1 MLDKNPSSLAN
12 KGNPSKASFLKYGPG
27 KIFSGL
33 SIGNIYVA
41 DSEVSFT
48 RGWGKGGNYDNDWGV
63 CIVAQAYA
71 YTLSEKN
78 HIVWLKG
85 QCNSQLISGILL
97 K

>member
-1 MLDKNPSSLAN
+1 MNIICLSVVFIPGLEFFYFVITGYVYLDQIVLDKNPSSLAN

-48 RGWGKGGNYDNDWGV
+48 RGWGKGGNYDND
-63 CIVAQAYA
+63 
-71 YTLSEKN
+71 
-78 HIVWLKG
+78 
-85 QCNSQLISGILL
+85 
-97 K
+97 